1 MQGETISAS
10 DIERFGYCPLSW
22 WIGMQADVTSDA
34 LEEGERRHEVV
45 SNNLSNILDE
55 EKKARSWE
63 RMILILSAIATV
75 LGLLGLSL
83 LGFVDAEE
91 VSAILAVLAII
102 WIVAAIFLLFRS
114 ASIEDKKK
122 SAVHEQIVVGFAIVA
137 MIIALNAVT
146 VLQFHPDLARLM
158 ELGALV
164 LLIVA
169 SFAMYRSLSSS
180 LNARR
185 KREESAIEGYIRYVG
200 RETSRLLKSERYGLT
215 GRPDYILERNGEIIP
230 VEVKS
235 GRKPKGPL
243 FSHVLQVAAYCLLL
257 EEEGNKVSQGILRYG
272 DMEHEVEFDA
282 ELRSILLDKLNEMR
296 KLMRSQD
303 VHRNHHRPGK
313 CHSCSRREMCPERLI
328 SPP

>member
-10 DIERFGYCPLSW
+10 DLERFGYCPLSW
-22 WIGMQADVTSDA
+22 WLGMQADVTSDA
-34 LEEGERRHEVV
+34 LEEGEKQHEMV
-45 SNNLSNILDE
+45 SDKLSKILDE

-63 RMILILSAIATV
+63 RLILIFSTVATV
-75 LGLLGLSL
+75 LGILGLSL
-83 LGFVDAEE
+83 LGGFVDAAV
-91 VSAILAVLAII
+91 VSAILTVLSII
-102 WIVAAIFLLFRS
+102 WVVAAIFLLFRS
-114 ASIEDKKK
+114 ASVKDKKK
-122 SAVHEQIVVGFAIVA
+122 SASYEQIIVGFAIVA

-158 ELGALV
+158 EVGALV

-180 LNARR
+180 LRAKR
-185 KREESAIEGYIRYVG
+185 KREEGAIEGDIRYVG
-200 RETSRLLKSERYGLT
+200 RETSRLLRSERYGLT

-243 FSHVLQVAAYCLLL
+243 FSHVLQVGAYCLLL
-257 EEEGNKVSQGILRYG
+257 EEEGNKVSHGILRYG
-272 DMEHEVEFDA
+272 DMEHEIEFDA
-282 ELRSILLDKLNEMR
+282 ELRSILLGKVKEMR
-296 KLMRSQD
+296 RLMESED

-313 CHSCSRREMCPERLI
+313 CHSCSRRDMCPERLE
-328 SPP
+328 

>member
-1 MQGETISAS
+1 MREETISAS
-10 DIERFGYCPLSW
+10 DLERFGYCPLSW
-22 WIGMQADVTSDA
+22 WLSMQSEVTSDA
-34 LEEGERRHEVV
+34 LEEGEKQHEMV
-45 SNNLSNILDE
+45 SNNLSNILVE
-55 EKKARSWE
+55 EKKAQSWE
-63 RMILILSAIATV
+63 RWILIFSAVATV
-75 LGLLGLSL
+75 LGLVGLSFI
-83 LGFVDAEE
+83 GFVDAAV

-114 ASIEDKKK
+114 ASIKDKKK
-122 SAVHEQIVVGFAIVA
+122 SASNEQIVVGFAIVA

-146 VLQFHPDLARLM
+146 VLQFNPEIALLM

-180 LNARR
+180 LRAKR
-185 KREESAIEGYIRYVG
+185 KREEVAIDGDIRYVG
-200 RETSRLLKSERYGLT
+200 METSRLLKSERYGLT

-257 EEEGNKVSQGILRYG
+257 EEEGNKVSHGILRYG

-282 ELRSILLDKLNEMR
+282 ELRSILLGKVKEMR
-296 KLMRSQD
+296 RLRGSGD

-313 CHSCSRREMCPERLI
+313 CHSCSRREKCPERLE
-328 SPP
+328 

>member
-10 DIERFGYCPLSW
+10 DLERFGYCPLSW
-22 WIGMQADVTSDA
+22 WLSLQTDVTSDV
-34 LEEGERRHEVV
+34 LEQGEVQHEIV
-45 SNNLSNILDE
+45 SNNLSNILEE

-63 RMILILSAIATV
+63 RLILIFSTVATV

-83 LGFVDAEE
+83 LGFVDAAV
-91 VSAILAVLAII
+91 VSAILAILAII

-114 ASIEDKKK
+114 ASIKDKKK
-122 SAVHEQIVVGFAIVA
+122 SASNEQIVVGFAIVA

-146 VLQFHPDLARLM
+146 VLQFNPEVALLM
-158 ELGALV
+158 EVGALV

-169 SFAMYRSLSSS
+169 SFAMYRSLASS
-180 LNARR
+180 LRAKR
-185 KREESAIEGYIRYVG
+185 KREEVAIEGDIRYVG
-200 RETSRLLKSERYGLT
+200 RQTSRLLRSERYGLT
-215 GRPDYILERNGEIIP
+215 GRPDYILERGGDIIP

-257 EEEGNKVSQGILRYG
+257 EEEGNKVSHGILRYG

-282 ELRSILLDKLNEMR
+282 EMRSILLGKLKEMR
-296 KLMRSQD
+296 RLKVTED
-303 VHRNHHRPGK
+303 VHRNHHRQGK
-313 CHSCSRREMCPERLI
+313 CHSCSRRDMCPERLE
-328 SPP
+328 

>member
-10 DIERFGYCPLSW
+10 DLERFGYCPLSW
-22 WIGMQADVTSDA
+22 WLGLQSDVTSDA
-34 LEEGERRHEVV
+34 LEQGEVQHEIV
-45 SNNLSNILDE
+45 SNNLSNILEE

-63 RMILILSAIATV
+63 RWILIFSAVATV

-83 LGFVDAEE
+83 LGFVDAAG

-102 WIVAAIFLLFRS
+102 WIVAALYLLFRS
-114 ASIEDKKK
+114 ASLKDKKK
-122 SAVHEQIVVGFAIVA
+122 TASNEQIIVGFAIVA

-158 ELGALV
+158 EVSALV

-169 SFAMYRSLSSS
+169 SFAMYRSLASSQR
-180 LNARR
+180 AKR
-185 KREESAIEGYIRYVG
+185 KREEGAIEGDIRYVG

-215 GRPDYILERNGEIIP
+215 GRPDYILERGGEIIP

-257 EEEGNKVSQGILRYG
+257 EEEGNKVSHGILRYG

-282 ELRSILLDKLNEMR
+282 ELRSILLGKLKEMR
-296 KLMRSQD
+296 RLRSSGD

-313 CHSCSRREMCPERLI
+313 CHSCSRREMCPERLE
-328 SPP
+328 

>member
-1 MQGETISAS
+1 MRGETISAS

-22 WIGMQADVTSDA
+22 WLNLQSDVTSDA
-34 LEEGERRHEVV
+34 LEEGEKQHEMV

-63 RMILILSAIATV
+63 RLILVFSTVATV

-83 LGFVDAEE
+83 IGFVDAEV
-91 VSAILAVLAII
+91 VSAILATLAII

-114 ASIEDKKK
+114 ASIKDKKK
-122 SAVHEQIVVGFAIVA
+122 SASYEQIIVGFAIVA

-146 VLQFHPDLARLM
+146 VLHAHPDIARLM
-158 ELGALV
+158 ELGALL

-180 LNARR
+180 LIAKKKR
-185 KREESAIEGYIRYVG
+185 KEGAIEGDIRYVG
-200 RETSRLLKSERYGLT
+200 METSRLLKSERYGLT
-215 GRPDYILERNGEIIP
+215 GRPDYILERGGEIIP

-257 EEEGNKVSQGILRYG
+257 EEEGNKVSHGILRYG

-282 ELRSILLDKLNEMR
+282 ELRSILLGKLKEMR
-296 KLMRSQD
+296 RLLNSED
-303 VHRNHHRPGK
+303 VHRNHHRQGK
-313 CHSCSRREMCPERLI
+313 CHSCSRREICPERLD
-328 SPP
+328 

>member
-10 DIERFGYCPLSW
+10 DLERFGYCPLSW
-22 WIGMQADVTSDA
+22 WLSLQSDVTSDA
-34 LEEGERRHEVV
+34 LEQGEVQHEII

-63 RMILILSAIATV
+63 RMILIFSTVATV
-75 LGLLGLSL
+75 LGLLGLSF
-83 LGFVDAEE
+83 LGFVDAAV

-114 ASIEDKKK
+114 ASIKDKKK
-122 SAVHEQIVVGFAIVA
+122 SASNQQIVVGFAIVA

-146 VLQFHPDLARLM
+146 VLQFNPEVALLL
-158 ELGALV
+158 EVGALV

-169 SFAMYRSLSSS
+169 SFAMYRSLASS
-180 LNARR
+180 LRAKK
-185 KREESAIEGYIRYVG
+185 KREEVAIEGDIRYVG
-200 RETSRLLKSERYGLT
+200 RQTSRLLKSERYGLT
-215 GRPDYILERNGEIIP
+215 GRPDYILERGGEIIP

-257 EEEGNKVSQGILRYG
+257 EEEGNTVTHGILRYG

-282 ELRSILLDKLNEMR
+282 EMRSMLLGKLKEMR
-296 KLMRSQD
+296 RLKVTGD

-313 CHSCSRREMCPERLI
+313 CHSCSRREMCPERLE
-328 SPP
+328 

>member
-1 MQGETISAS
+1 MQEETISAS
-10 DIERFGYCPLSW
+10 DLERFGYCPLSW
-22 WIGMQADVTSDA
+22 WLSLQSDVTSDV
-34 LEEGERRHEVV
+34 LEQGEVQHEIV

-63 RMILILSAIATV
+63 RLILIFSTVATV
-75 LGLLGLSL
+75 LGLLGLSF
-83 LGFVDAEE
+83 LGFVDAAV
-91 VSAILAVLAII
+91 VSAILSVLAII

-114 ASIEDKKK
+114 ASIKDKRK
-122 SAVHEQIVVGFAIVA
+122 SASNQQIVVGFAIVA

-146 VLQFHPDLARLM
+146 VLQFNPEIALLL
-158 ELGALV
+158 EVGALI

-169 SFAMYRSLSSS
+169 SFAMYRSLASS
-180 LNARR
+180 LRAKK
-185 KREESAIEGYIRYVG
+185 KREEVAIEGDIRYVG
-200 RETSRLLKSERYGLT
+200 RQTSRLLKSERYGLT
-215 GRPDYILERNGEIIP
+215 GRPDYILERGGEIIP

-257 EEEGNKVSQGILRYG
+257 EEEGNKVSHGILRYG

-282 ELRSILLDKLNEMR
+282 EMRSLLLGKLKEMR
-296 KLMRSQD
+296 RLKVTED

-313 CHSCSRREMCPERLI
+313 CHSCSRREMCPERLD
-328 SPP
+328 

>member
-1 MQGETISAS
+1 VRGETISAS
-10 DIERFGYCPLSW
+10 DLERFGYCPLSW
-22 WIGMQADVTSDA
+22 WLGMQSDVTSDA
-34 LEEGERRHEVV
+34 LEEGEKRHEMV
-45 SNNLSNILDE
+45 SNNLSNILIE
-55 EKKARSWE
+55 EKRARSWE
-63 RMILILSAIATV
+63 RWILIFSVVATV
-75 LGLLGLSL
+75 LGLVGLSSI
-83 LGFVDAEE
+83 GFVDAEL

-114 ASIEDKKK
+114 ASIKDKKK
-122 SAVHEQIVVGFAIVA
+122 SASNEQIVVGFAIIA

-146 VLQFHPDLARLM
+146 VLQAHPDLARLM

-169 SFAMYRSLSSS
+169 SFAMYRSLASS
-180 LNARR
+180 LKAKK
-185 KREESAIEGYIRYVG
+185 KREEGAIEGDIRYVG
-200 RETSRLLKSERYGLT
+200 MESSRLLKSERYGLT

-230 VEVKS
+230 IEVKS

-257 EEEGNKVSQGILRYG
+257 DEEGGKVSHGILRYG

-282 ELRSILLDKLNEMR
+282 ELRSILLGKLKEMR
-296 KLMRSQD
+296 RLMGSGD

-313 CHSCSRREMCPERLI
+313 CHSCSRREMCPERLE
-328 SPP
+328 

>member
-10 DIERFGYCPLSW
+10 DLERFGYCPLSW
-22 WIGMQADVTSDA
+22 WLGLQSDVTSDA
-34 LEEGERRHEVV
+34 LEQGEKKHEIV

-55 EKKARSWE
+55 EMRARSWE
-63 RMILILSAIATV
+63 RWILIFSTVATV

-83 LGFVDAEE
+83 LGFVDAAV
-91 VSAILAVLAII
+91 VSAILAALAII

-114 ASIEDKKK
+114 ASIKDKKK
-122 SAVHEQIVVGFAIVA
+122 SASNEQIVVGFAIVA

-146 VLQFHPDLARLM
+146 VLQFNPDLALLL
-158 ELGALV
+158 EVGALV

-169 SFAMYRSLSSS
+169 SFAMYRSLASS
-180 LNARR
+180 LRAKR
-185 KREESAIEGYIRYVG
+185 KRVEGAIDGDIRYVG

-215 GRPDYILERNGEIIP
+215 GRPDYILERGGEIIP

-235 GRKPKGPL
+235 GRRPKGPL

-257 EEEGNKVSQGILRYG
+257 EEEGNNVSHGILRYG

-282 ELRSILLDKLNEMR
+282 ELRSILLGKVKEMR
-296 KLMRSQD
+296 RLKSSRD

-313 CHSCSRREMCPERLI
+313 CHTCSRREMCPERLE
-328 SPP
+328 

>member
-10 DIERFGYCPLSW
+10 DLERFGYCPLSW
-22 WIGMQADVTSDA
+22 WLGMQVDVTSDA
-34 LEEGERRHEVV
+34 LEAGEKQHELV
-45 SNNLSNILDE
+45 SDNLTKILDE

-63 RMILILSAIATV
+63 RLILIFSAVATV
-75 LGLLGLSL
+75 LGVLGLSFL
-83 LGFVDAEE
+83 VDAAA
-91 VSAILAVLAII
+91 VSAILAILSII
-102 WIVAAIFLLFRS
+102 WIVAAIYLLFRS
-114 ASIEDKKK
+114 ASLKNKTR
-122 SAVHEQIVVGFAIVA
+122 SASNEQIIVGFAIVA

-146 VLQFHPDLARLM
+146 VLQFHPDLARLT
-158 ELGALV
+158 EVGALV

-180 LNARR
+180 LNAKR
-185 KREESAIEGYIRYVG
+185 KREEGAIEGDIRYVG
-200 RETSRLLKSERYGLT
+200 RQTSRLLKSERYGLT

-243 FSHVLQVAAYCLLL
+243 FSHVLQVGAYCLLL
-257 EEEGNKVSQGILRYG
+257 EEEGNKVSHGILRYG

-282 ELRSILLDKLNEMR
+282 ELRSILLGKVKEMR
-296 KLMRSQD
+296 RLMESED

-313 CHSCSRREMCPERLI
+313 CHSCSRREMCPERLE
-328 SPP
+328 

>member
-10 DIERFGYCPLSW
+10 DLERFGYCPLSW
-22 WIGMQADVTSDA
+22 WLSLQTEVTSDV
-34 LEEGERRHEVV
+34 LEQGEVQHEIV
-45 SNNLSNILDE
+45 SNNLSNILEE
-55 EKKARSWE
+55 EKKAQSWD
-63 RMILILSAIATV
+63 RLILIFSTVATV

-83 LGFVDAEE
+83 LGFVDAAV

-114 ASIEDKKK
+114 ASIKDKKK
-122 SAVHEQIVVGFAIVA
+122 SASYEQIVVGFAIVA

-146 VLQFHPDLARLM
+146 VLQFNPDVALLM
-158 ELGALV
+158 EVGALV

-169 SFAMYRSLSSS
+169 SFAMYRSLASS
-180 LNARR
+180 LRAKR
-185 KREESAIEGYIRYVG
+185 KREEVAIEGDIRYVG
-200 RETSRLLKSERYGLT
+200 RQTSRLLRSERFGLT
-215 GRPDYILERNGEIIP
+215 GRPDYILERGGEIIP

-257 EEEGNKVSQGILRYG
+257 EEEGNKVSHGILRYG

-282 ELRSILLDKLNEMR
+282 EMRSLLLGKLKEMR
-296 KLMRSQD
+296 RLKVTED

-313 CHSCSRREMCPERLI
+313 CHSCSRRDMCPERLE
-328 SPP
+328 